1 MFTIV
6 ELTQEDRRVCVHTRD
21 AGTRRVCNARPH
33 GQLSDTHTRIT
44 RTRCIYNFFC
54 RSSLFLSSF
63 SLASSHS
70 LARPRSFSFC
80 LSHSLP
86 LSAFSPS
93 LSSSLFFA
101 SRLLALAGSGITE
114 TRFLFLFLVRNLPE
128 AAWPRPPPP
137 TAPSL
142 LLLPSSVTNHPRP
155 ATPFHLPPSATQ
167 HPYEPGPANALFC
180 IISFLQKYADANP
193 QG

>member
-1 MFTIV
+1 MQRT
-6 ELTQEDRRVCVHTRD
+6 TTRPTKRHTR
-21 AGTRRVCNARPH
+21 ASH
-33 GQLSDTHTRIT
+33 GRGASIT
-44 RTRCIYNFFC
+44 
-54 RSSLFLSSF
+54 F
-63 SLASSHS
+63 SAV
-70 LARPRSFSFC
+70 
-80 LSHSLP
+80 P
-86 LSAFSPS
+86 LSFFPHSSSRPLILSLVLALSLSVSPSLS